1 MDFDKV
7 VAGILKYLD
16 KEIYANMNDWQ
27 EILARVAVA
36 RMVSQEDVLK
46 RQIMENPFLRTYAIV
61 RSDGKIDVDGLA
73 ADLKKQIAAKGK
85 ITISLPMLGS
95 FTFVEQ
101 DVDTLYQAI
110 VG

>member
-1 MDFDKV
+1 
-7 VAGILKYLD
+7 
-16 KEIYANMNDWQ
+16 
-27 EILARVAVA
+27 
-36 RMVSQEDVLK
+36 
-46 RQIMENPFLRTYAIV
+46 
-61 RSDGKIDVDGLA
+61 VDGLA

-110 VG
+110 AG